1 MTEALTIL
9 AAIAL
14 VAAFVRGLALSH
26 RLNRAMEELTI
37 ADEKLLEA
45 VNEYWTATKALNNLR
60 RNAFLTD
67 ERGVRVKYANASRDV
82 RDRAEAN

>member
-1 MTEALTIL
+1 MTEALTII

-14 VAAFVRGLALSH
+14 FAAFVWAQISANETRRTLA
-26 RLNRAMEELTI
+26 
-37 ADEKLLEA
+37 
-45 VNEYWTATKALNNLR
+45 NLR

-82 RDRAEAN
+82 RERAEANHNEKEA

>member
-14 VAAFVRGLALSH
+14 FAAFVWAQITADRANK
-26 RLNRAMEELTI
+26 RLR
-37 ADEKLLEA
+37 
-45 VNEYWTATKALNNLR
+45 NLR

-82 RDRAEAN
+82 RERAEREAAQ

>member
-14 VAAFVRGLALSH
+14 VAAFVWAQITA
-26 RLNRAMEELTI
+26 NRATQRLS
-37 ADEKLLEA
+37 
-45 VNEYWTATKALNNLR
+45 NLR

-82 RDRAEAN
+82 RERAEAN